1 MCLGKINYKDV
12 KNMSEDKDLFGCGC
26 GCGCDDHDHEEFED
40 DCECGCGCGD
50 HDEEI
55 MTITLEDGTEVDCAI
70 IAIFPVEEKDY
81 IALLPLD
88 GEEEEDGEVFLYE
101 FKENEDGIELISIES
116 DEEYESVANAFDE
129 ILEEAEADD
138 LFDDEDEE
146 E

>member
-1 MCLGKINYKDV
+1 
-12 KNMSEDKDLFGCGC
+12 MSEDKELFGCDC
-26 GCGCDDHDHEEFED
+26 GDENCDCGCDEFED
-40 DCECGCGCGD
+40 NCDCGCGCGD

-81 IALLPLD
+81 IALLPLND
-88 GEEEEDGEVFLYE
+88 QEEEGEVYLYE

-116 DEEYESVANAFDE
+116 DEEYEQVTKAFDE
-129 ILEEAEADD
+129 ILEEADLEE

-146 E
+146 